1 MPKRSFRMPVAQSCS
16 LQPKVVNALTNVR
29 LDWESAANGK
39 SLLYEKTSVGLVLF
53 DIVSKLNVPVEEQ
66 RFLLGPALFDEV
78 SEFVT
83 KQG

>member
-1 MPKRSFRMPVAQSCS
+1 MPDIQSYP
-16 LQPKVVNALTNVR
+16 LQPQVVVALTNVR

-53 DIVSKLNVPVEEQ
+53 DIVSKLNIPVEEQ
-66 RFLLGPALFDEV
+66 RFLLGPDLFDEI

-83 KQG
+83 RQA